1 MKNITAGILILGAA
15 FGSFW
20 LGRSTARTEQVVYR
34 ERTDTVRIVTPEV
47 MVIKDRGPVRARLHV
62 ADTAAN
68 TKQDSATV
76 EIPMQQAVY
85 TGPDYTAYVSGFR
98 PSLDSLVMTRHI
110 REYTLPRSAG
120 TKRWNVGIQAGYGVT
135 PRGFQP
141 YIGIGISFSIF

>member
-15 FGSFW
+15 FGFFW
-20 LGRSTARTEQVVYR
+20 LGRSTARTERVVYR

-62 ADTAAN
+62 ADTAAI

-98 PSLDSLVMTRHI
+98 PSLDSLVMTRRI